1 MFIGHFGVGFGAK
14 PLARRVSLGSLFLAA
29 QFLDLL
35 WPTLLLLG
43 IEHVRI
49 APGATAVTPLVFE
62 HYPVSHSLL
71 AVLAWAGLIG
81 AAFFS
86 VRRDRAGAIVV
97 GALVV
102 SHWVLD
108 ALVHQPDLPII
119 PGNSFVVGLNVWSS
133 LPLTLA
139 IEIPLFMLGVWL
151 YARTTDPMDAS
162 GKWGLRGLVCFLLVI
177 YAGNIF
183 GGPPPSIEAI
193 AWAGQLQWLLVL
205 WGYWVDKHRRVST

>member
-35 WPTLLLLG
+35 WPTLLLLR

-97 GALVV
+97 GAL
-102 SHWVLD
+102 
-108 ALVHQPDLPII
+108 
-119 PGNSFVVGLNVWSS
+119 G
-133 LPLTLA
+133 
-139 IEIPLFMLGVWL
+139 
-151 YARTTDPMDAS
+151 AR
-162 GKWGLRGLVCFLLVI
+162 
-177 YAGNIF
+177 
-183 GGPPPSIEAI
+183 
-193 AWAGQLQWLLVL
+193 
-205 WGYWVDKHRRVST
+205 